1 MGLIEKIFGKQ
12 RKDQTAR
19 PLTTMETF
27 TAYAPAFTSWGG
39 QIYESALVREA
50 IYAKARH
57 IMKLKFDMVGSA
69 KRGLWNAVKVK
80 PNPYSTWPEFLE
92 RCNNIYEV
100 QNNLII
106 VPVLDEYGEARG
118 FWPVYPNGCEV
129 KEKNGKPY
137 LVFDF
142 GYQNQRR
149 AMELEKCSLIKKHQ
163 LKNDFFGENNQPLT
177 PTMEMIHAFNESIT
191 EGVKNAAS
199 YRFMAQ
205 VTNYMFDEDLTK
217 ERQRFDRLNF
227 QGGGGGLLL
236 FNNNVQN
243 VKQLEAGKNLVD
255 EKQQELIERNVWR
268 WFGVSEA
275 VIMNTATPEQLGTF
289 YDGEIEPFA
298 IKLSD
303 ALTAMIYT
311 DREQAAGNRAMLTAN
326 RLQYMS
332 IADKVSVSQQ
342 LGDRGM
348 LMIDEVREM
357 FNYPPLPNG
366 AGQHA
371 PIRGEYYMVDE
382 GRPDQKEDDKDGGNG
397 DE

>member
-1 MGLIEKIFGKQ
+1 
-12 RKDQTAR
+12 
-19 PLTTMETF
+19 
-27 TAYAPAFTSWGG
+27 
-39 QIYESALVREA
+39 
-50 IYAKARH
+50 
-57 IMKLKFDMVGSA
+57 
-69 KRGLWNAVKVK
+69 
-80 PNPYSTWPEFLE
+80 
-92 RCNNIYEV
+92 
-100 QNNLII
+100 
-106 VPVLDEYGEARG
+106 
-118 FWPVYPNGCEV
+118 
-129 KEKNGKPY
+129 
-137 LVFDF
+137 
-142 GYQNQRR
+142 
-149 AMELEKCSLIKKHQ
+149 
-163 LKNDFFGENNQPLT
+163 
-177 PTMEMIHAFNESIT
+177 
-191 EGVKNAAS
+191 
-199 YRFMAQ
+199 MAQ
-205 VTNYMFDEDLTK
+205 VTNYMFDEDLAK

-227 QGGGGGLLL
+227 QGSGGGLLL

-311 DREQAAGNRAMLTAN
+311 DREQAAGNKAMLTAN

-382 GRPDQKEDDKDGGNG
+382 GRPDQQKADPDDS
-397 DE
+397 EE